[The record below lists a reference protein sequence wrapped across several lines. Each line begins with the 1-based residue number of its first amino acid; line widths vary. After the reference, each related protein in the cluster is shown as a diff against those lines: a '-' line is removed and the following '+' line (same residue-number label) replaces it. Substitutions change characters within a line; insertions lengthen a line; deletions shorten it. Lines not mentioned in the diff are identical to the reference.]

1 MSKGSIMLNIVAEM
15 FSYDFI
21 RRALVAGIALAIS
34 SALIGVPLVLKNK
47 SMLSDG
53 LSHAS
58 FGAVALALILG
69 IAPTWFALIV
79 AIAASLIIFKLDD
92 KKSKN
97 SDAIIA
103 VVSSSALA
111 IGMIALAM
119 KKGISIDP
127 NSYLFGS
134 ILAITK
140 TDMLLS
146 ILISAISILLYI
158 IFYKQIFAVSFD
170 EEFAAATGIK
180 IKRYKTILA
189 VLCSIVAVLGMKICG
204 ALLISAFVVMPV
216 LGAIKLSK
224 NFKQTILATVALSL
238 ISFVIGF
245 IASYILLIPVGAAIV
260 VSELLILILSSIIA
274 KI

>member
-1 MSKGSIMLNIVAEM
+1 MLNIIAEM

-180 IKRYKTILA
+180 AKRYKTILA
-189 VLCSIVAVLGMKICG
+189 VLCSIVVVLGMKICG

-238 ISFVIGF
+238 VSFVIGF